1 MISYLQKPLNLILSG
16 SSWISSLMSSEWTTV
31 RGMPVSV
38 STELTNF
45 CNLKCPECSSG
56 SDQMT
61 RQRGYMDIVLYRKA
75 IDELRP
81 FLYNVNL
88 YFQGEPM
95 MHPLFFS
102 FVDYCKGIHSTVS
115 TNGHFL
121 SPENSEKIANSG
133 LNRLIVSLD
142 GTDQDCY
149 SKYRIGGN
157 FDMVMDGLRTVSEYR
172 KLNNSKLKIEI
183 QFLVN
188 RFNQHQ
194 ISEVRAIAKRTGA
207 SLKLKSMQI
216 INGEKTGYWLPD
228 SRKFR
233 RYEEIG
239 DDYFIKSDLPDRCAR
254 LWFNPVITWDGKVIP
269 CCFDKDTEH
278 IMGDL
283 NIDSFRDIWNGP
295 RYRVFRRAILQNR
308 SMINI
313 CRNCT
318 EGLREAKY

>member
-1 MISYLQKPLNLILSG
+1 MSISFKKSVNLMLTG
-16 SSWISSLMSSEWTTV
+16 SSWLGSILGSHRTFIK
-31 RGMPVSV
+31 GMPITV
-38 STELTNF
+38 STELTNY

-56 SDQMT
+56 SGQMT
-61 RQRGYMDIVLYRKA
+61 RERGFMDITLFRKA
-75 IDELRP
+75 IDELSP
-81 FLYNVNL
+81 FLFNINL

-102 FVDYCKGIHSTVS
+102 FVDYCRGIRSTVS

-121 SPENSEKIANSG
+121 SPEYSERIVKSG
-133 LNRLIVSLD
+133 LSHLIVSVD
-142 GTDQDCY
+142 GTDQACY
-149 SKYRIGGN
+149 SEYRVDGN
-157 FDMVMDGLRTVSEYR
+157 FEKVMDGLNMVSVAKRRYNSPL
-172 KLNNSKLKIEI
+172 KLEI

-188 RFNQHQ
+188 RFNEHQ
-194 ISEVRAIAKRTGA
+194 IPQIKSIAEKLKA

-216 INGEKTGYWLPD
+216 INREKTHLWLPE

-233 RYEEIG
+233 RYEEKEG
-239 DDYFIKSDLPDRCAR
+239 LYVIKNNMPDRCAR

-269 CCFDKDTEH
+269 CCFDKDADH

-295 RYRVFRRAILQNR
+295 RYRVFRRAILRDR
-308 SMINI
+308 SMIDI

-318 EGLREAKY
+318 SGLKEAKY